1 MNIKPKFIENT
12 FLFVVIHLYC
22 LIAMPWHIYQIK
34 QRDKQNQKSQITK
47 EMMDKKIQD
56 LNKFYGK
63 SNKWSEDDS
72 K

>member
-1 MNIKPKFIENT
+1 MNIKNKFIENT
-12 FLFVVIHLYC
+12 FLFIVIHLYC

-63 SNKWSEDDS
+63 KCLTNSTK
-72 K
+72 